1 MYPKL
6 FGLFNTYGL
15 MIGIGVLVCL
25 WVFHKYGKKKGLED
39 KFIDFVEWLAIIA
52 IIFGFTAAAIF
63 QSFYNY
69 IASPSS
75 GFDNGLGSILGLA
88 LAVFFVLV
96 IVAFQF
102 IAKKI
107 NISADRKEFIDRV
120 LVDLVAIGTIAPT
133 IIIAVVSYIKNTA
146 DGLDFNGG
154 ITFIGG
160 LIGGVVSF
168 LIVYFWKRKQFK
180 SKLIDMLSIAPCSI
194 TVAHG
199 FGRLGCFFA
208 GCCYGITSGTK
219 FDMAFP
225 IWSSDWEITGYV
237 YHLPTQLYEAI
248 FLFILFGIMTLLL
261 LKKDFKYNMP
271 VYLISYGIWRF
282 LIEFIRDDDRG
293 SFIGN
298 ISPSQFWSIVMLAIG
313 VALIFLINYIYK
325 NRKLE
330 LVDEPEK
337 VEKED

>member
-6 FGLFNTYGL
+6 FGLLNTYGL
-15 MIGIGVLVCL
+15 LIGIGVLVCL
-25 WVFHKYGKKKGLED
+25 WVFHTYAKKKKIED

-63 QSFYNY
+63 QSFYKY
-69 IASPSS
+69 LAPPEL
-75 GFDNGLGSILGLA
+75 GFDNSLGSILGLA
-88 LAVFFVLV
+88 LAVFFILS

-102 IAKKI
+102 ISKKI
-107 NISADRKEFIDRV
+107 NITSERKEFIDRI

-133 IIIAVVSYIKNTA
+133 ILISIISYAKGSA

-154 ITFIGG
+154 VTFIGG

-168 LIVYFWKRKQFK
+168 LAVYFWKRKQFK
-180 SKLIDMLSIAPCSI
+180 SKLIDILSIAPCSI

-208 GCCYGITSGTK
+208 GCCYGITTGTK
-219 FDMAFP
+219 WDMAFP
-225 IWSSDWEITGYV
+225 IWNSNWEITGHV

-248 FLFILFGIMTLLL
+248 FLFIIFGIMSLLV

-271 VYLISYGIWRF
+271 VYLIAYGIWRF
-282 LIEFIRDDDRG
+282 FLEFIRDDDRG

-325 NRKLE
+325 NK
-330 LVDEPEK
+330 K
-337 VEKED
+337 VEPAVEEEKIEKEN